1 LILNENLSFAK
12 DSGVKYK
19 GEKHQGPGFRSPYP
33 ASRLAPTIDLVEMAR
48 VVAEAD
54 DILALQ
60 AAGKLRLLAEQMAE
74 LQEKARQ
81 ILLATQQNQELHRV
95 SCAFRKIPGQVY
107 HLYRRRDNTSFF
119 SLVAPDE
126 WSKMGNDPSPR
137 FVGSYRLEADQSWT
151 VVVTPS

>member
-1 LILNENLSFAK
+1 M
-12 DSGVKYK
+12 KYK
-19 GEKHQGPGFRSPYP
+19 GEKHEGPDYRSPYP
-33 ASRLAPTIDLVEMAR
+33 VNRLSPTIDLVEMAR
-48 VVAEAD
+48 VVAAAD

-81 ILLATQQNQELHRV
+81 ILLTTQQNQELHRV
-95 SCAFRKIPGQVY
+95 SCAFRKVPGKIY

-119 SLVAPDE
+119 SLIAPAE
-126 WSKMGNDPSPR
+126 WSAMGNDPPAR